1 MNLYLDDVR
10 SPPDD
15 SWTLVRTAE
24 EARAII
30 ASGVV
35 ECASLDHDLG
45 ECDECAREHDDDEPV
60 PPKCRHR
67 MNGYDLVKWMAL
79 TGRWPKR
86 KPVVHSSSKTG
97 RANMVAAIER
107 HWRPPARPRVP
118 VAETMA
124 LIKRDWSETMR
135 LLAESENRD
144 RAMGIDPEHEKSF
157 DAHVA
162 AVLPEQAGRPLRK
175 ARP

>member
-10 SPPDD
+10 NPPDD

-24 EARAII
+24 EARTII

-45 ECDECAREHDDDEPV
+45 ECDECSREHDDDAAV

-67 MNGYDLVKWMAL
+67 MTGYDLVKWMAA
-79 TGRWPKR
+79 TGHWPRR
-86 KPVVHSSSKTG
+86 KPICHSANPVG

-107 HWRPPARPRVP
+107 YFPR
-118 VAETMA
+118 
-124 LIKRDWSETMR
+124 
-135 LLAESENRD
+135 
-144 RAMGIDPEHEKSF
+144 
-157 DAHVA
+157 
-162 AVLPEQAGRPLRK
+162 
-175 ARP
+175 